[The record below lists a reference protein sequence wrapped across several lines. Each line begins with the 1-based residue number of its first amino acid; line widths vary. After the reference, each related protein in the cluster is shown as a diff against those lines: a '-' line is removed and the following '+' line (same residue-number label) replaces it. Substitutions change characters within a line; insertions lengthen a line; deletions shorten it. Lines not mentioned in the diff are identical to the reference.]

1 MPPCQHADR
10 RPDDHRRE
18 CRNDADDQRNA
29 RAIDQARQRVAAE
42 TVGPEPVLEGRRAQ
56 LLEDVLIVRIER
68 REHRREDSRNDHDQK
83 DHQPD
88 P

>member
-1 MPPCQHADR
+1 MPSCQHADR
-10 RPDDHRRE
+10 RPDDHRGK
-18 CRNDADDQRNA
+18 CGNDTDDQRNA
-29 RAIDQARQRVAAE
+29 RSINQARKRVAAE
-42 TVGPEPVLEGRRAQ
+42 AVGPEPVLEGRRAQ

-68 REHRREDSRNDHDQK
+68 REHRREDCRNNHDQK